1 MPLNY
6 SQLPYL
12 KAAGFSGDALRKAW
26 AISQRESGGRPDAYN
41 GNAGTGDQSY
51 GLFQINML
59 GNLGPARRKQFGL
72 KDNADLLDPAT
83 NARVAYQMSK
93 GGTDFGAWAVGPNAY
108 KGAPASASAKF
119 NALYNQYNPGS
130 SESGGAVPAKT
141 QRQVQQADGSEN
153 RKLAAMGLLEQV
165 LNRHGNQ
172 NVSVMGLFGALQRK
186 MQGTKAEGPR
196 TITQPEMPSVSPVK
210 GELITSAG
218 WKGTHVTDGLDWNHG
233 QKTAGDIMSNPGT
246 PVGAPE
252 DGTIV
257 RWGSAQGGEALY
269 FKGAS
274 GKMYWLGHIDGRL
287 PVGTRVSKD
296 QPIAKISSDH
306 KAPHLHI
313 DQLSA

>member
-1 MPLNY
+1 MSLNY

-12 KAAGFSGDALRKAW
+12 QAAGFKGDALRKAW

-59 GNLGPARRKQFGL
+59 GNLGPARRKQYGL
-72 KDNADLLDPAT
+72 KSNEDLLDPAT

-108 KGAPASASAKF
+108 KGAPSNASAKF
-119 NALYNQYNPGS
+119 NALYNQFDPSRVGPG
-130 SESGGAVPAKT
+130 GVPAQPKT

-165 LNRHGNQ
+165 LNRHGANA
-172 NVSVMGLFGALQRK
+172 NVTSLFGALQRK
-186 MQGTKAEGPR
+186 MQGTKAEGPK
-196 TITQPEMPSVSPVK
+196 TVTQPEMPSFGQQK
-210 GELITSAG
+210 GEVITSNG
-218 WKGTHVTDGLDWNHG
+218 WKGTHVTDGLDWNNG
-233 QKTAGDIMSNPGT
+233 EKTAGDIMSPAGA

-274 GKMYWLGHIDGRL
+274 GTMYWLGHIDGRL
-287 PVGTRVSKD
+287 PVGTRVSKN
-296 QPIAKISSDH
+296 QPIAKISSHH
-306 KAPHLHI
+306 KTPHLHI
-313 DQLSA
+313 DKLNA